1 MSLIGLTTVRNE
13 GDIVAQALDYAAE
26 RVHLLLIV
34 DCGSDDDSVER
45 IQEVCARHSNAVFLG
60 AIGPHHSRQVKRH
73 IWYLMRPYLGP
84 RDWWMFADADEF
96 VADDVHDVIAASE
109 REWADHILSLHVNFY
124 YTQREAD
131 DWEAGRESLA
141 DRARPIEER
150 RRFYRLHTSQIRL
163 FRHLPWLRW
172 NSDSPYPTQLAK
184 VSSRRLEFRHFQYR
198 DPVQIKNRIALRH
211 QWSGDQS
218 VITDNPHWLYDELA
232 NAISTDYDQ
241 LREAKP
247 GHPFEPDLELAP
259 APHPGAVKSLLR
271 YGRALAGARARQAP
285 GLFFD
290 QLDARHIL
298 EHLKP

>member
-26 RVHLLLIV
+26 RVNLLLIV

-73 IWYLMRPYLGP
+73 IWHLMRPVLGP

-96 VADDVHDVIAASE
+96 VADDVHELIRASE

-124 YTQREAD
+124 YTQREFD
-131 DWEAGRESLA
+131 NWEAGRETLA

-172 NSDSPYPTQLAK
+172 NADTPYPTQLAK
-184 VSSRRLEFRHFQYR
+184 ASSQRVEFRHFQYR

-211 QWSGDQS
+211 QWSGD
-218 VITDNPHWLYDELA
+218 VINDNPHWLYNDLA
-232 NAISTDYDQ
+232 NAISTDYAH
-241 LREAKP
+241 LREARP
-247 GHPFEPDLELAP
+247 GQPFELDAELEP
-259 APHPGAVKSLLR
+259 APHPGALKSLLR
-271 YGRALAGARARQAP
+271 YGRAIVRARVRQEP
-285 GLFFD
+285 GLLFQD
-290 QLDARHIL
+290 LDGRQII
-298 EHLKP
+298 EHLRP